1 MVPSAPF
8 HRRRNWGLA
17 FKKLNRAT
25 NLYFSSKFS
34 WHCYLTVHPLTQ
46 CIQSKLSF
54 PSTCYSWSRSYFM
67 GAVPRPQSPQI
78 TVYLPSHALHPATD
92 RFSSQVP
99 LILPPKCLLYS
110 LLPPDFEGWTGLD
123 APASLLRTL
132 TTVALYICSREPLV
146 SASIT

>member
-25 NLYFSSKFS
+25 NLYFSSKIS
-34 WHCYLTVHPLTQ
+34 WHYYLTVHPLTQ

-78 TVYLPSHALHPATD
+78 TVYLPSHALP
-92 RFSSQVP
+92 SIQP
-99 LILPPKCLLYS
+99 LIGSVLRFLSFYLQNVSRIHSS
-110 LLPPDFEGWTGLD
+110 LQTLRTGLVWMPLLHFFVLLLQLLCTS
-123 APASLLRTL
+123 AP
-132 TTVALYICSREPLV
+132 VNH
-146 SASIT
+146 